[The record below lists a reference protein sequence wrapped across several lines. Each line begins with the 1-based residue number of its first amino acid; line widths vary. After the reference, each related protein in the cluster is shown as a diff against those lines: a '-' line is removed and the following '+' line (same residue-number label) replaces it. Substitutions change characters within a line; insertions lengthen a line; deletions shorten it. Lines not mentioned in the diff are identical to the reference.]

1 MSKIMFLFV
10 GKGKELREQIKK
22 AAAGQSKTA

>member
-1 MSKIMFLFV
+1 MKNIFLFV
-10 GKGKELREQIKK
+10 GKAKDLKKAIEK